1 MSLSQGDVVHVTE
14 SLSLVMPVKNAQDTL
29 ESTVSRV
36 LEVIS
41 ELTTE
46 FEVLIVDDDSQD
58 ATPEIADELTR
69 RYPQLRLVPNNQQ
82 HGEEGCIAAGMAQ
95 AKRQY
100 VLVHPAREC
109 PETTLRD
116 LWINRDRRKV
126 GSRGSGESRT
136 PRKKALAV

>member
-1 MSLSQGDVVHVTE
+1 MTE

-69 RYPQLRLVPNNQQ
+69 RYPQLRLVTNNQQ
-82 HGEEGCIAAGMAQ
+82 QGEEGCIAAGMAQ
-95 AKRQY
+95 AKRQF
-100 VLVHPAREC
+100 VLVHPAVEC
-109 PETTLRD
+109 PETKLRD
-116 LWINRDRRKV
+116 LWNNRDRRKA
-126 GSRGSGESRT
+126 GGRTSNESRQ
-136 PRKKALAV
+136 PRKKVLAT